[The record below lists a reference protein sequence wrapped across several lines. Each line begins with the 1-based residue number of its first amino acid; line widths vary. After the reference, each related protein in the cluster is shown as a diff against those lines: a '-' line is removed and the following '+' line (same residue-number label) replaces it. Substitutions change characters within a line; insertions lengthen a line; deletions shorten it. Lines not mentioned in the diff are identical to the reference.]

1 MNEPGA
7 RADRDQSILIPRPR
21 DNLLAICLL
30 IGGVFSFIAL
40 LAALYTLAAKTSERV
55 RRALSTRLTSQQL
68 WLFHRRQTRH
78 GVLIMPNAAL
88 LFALAG
94 VANVCA
100 GIASEILVYLTYYRR
115 FDALALL
122 SVLPATWILQAAAL
136 LVETW
141 SVH

>member
-1 MNEPGA
+1 
-7 RADRDQSILIPRPR
+7 
-21 DNLLAICLL
+21 
-30 IGGVFSFIAL
+30 
-40 LAALYTLAAKTSERV
+40 
-55 RRALSTRLTSQQL
+55 
-68 WLFHRRQTRH
+68 
-78 GVLIMPNAAL
+78 MPNAAL
-88 LFALAG
+88 LFAIAG
-94 VANVCA
+94 IANICA